1 MSKKT
6 IVLFFLA
13 VIGLAVA
20 CGKGRTAGSVAM
32 EAVSLDSLERR
43 NVSLRPVVE
52 PGDYDADGCVRGQ
65 AMPMLTDS
73 TPFIMSNYSFVRTA
87 PAVSYEMCR
96 YADNTVLEISN
107 SGCEY
112 FSFSFGWS
120 YNGVSPDI
128 ADSAVVSRSIAD
140 TRDAGRWCGAFAD
153 EIVSAA
159 DTLERHIREVGLKA
173 AAGRMFDFMPANG
186 GFRYV
191 VSVDSVRRFSDAA
204 CVRIAFSFGP
214 L

>member
-13 VIGLAVA
+13 VIGLAAV

-73 TPFIMSNYSFVRTA
+73 TPFIMRNYSFVRTA

-96 YADNTVLEISN
+96 YDDNTVLEISN

-153 EIVSAA
+153 DI
-159 DTLERHIREVGLKA
+159 
-173 AAGRMFDFMPANG
+173 AAGADALAGYAAGKDLTGITGEKLDFFPPNG
-186 GFRYV
+186 DFRYT
-191 VSVDSVRRFSDAA
+191 VSVDSVRRFSDVA